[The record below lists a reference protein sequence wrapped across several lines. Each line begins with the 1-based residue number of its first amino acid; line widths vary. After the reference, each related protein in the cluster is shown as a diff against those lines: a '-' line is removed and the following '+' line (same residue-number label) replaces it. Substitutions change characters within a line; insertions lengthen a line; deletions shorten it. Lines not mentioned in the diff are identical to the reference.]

1 MSPPPVKPVP
11 SVRPTHLAWG
21 GTSLI
26 FGLFLIY
33 FGNEQHLFV
42 SDDRWSAVAVL
53 AMAWLSVVAVT
64 GVYYRRKT
72 EAGPDDK
79 KR

>member
-1 MSPPPVKPVP
+1 MKTVP
-11 SVRPTHLAWG
+11 SVGPTHLAWAS
-21 GTSLI
+21 TSLV

-42 SDDRWSAVAVL
+42 NEDRWSAVAVL
-53 AMAWLSVVAVT
+53 VIAWLSVVAVT
-64 GVYYRRKT
+64 GLYYRRKSSP
-72 EAGPDDK
+72 GPGDK